1 MEHTQYAECN
11 VGGVIAGWDARAG
24 GWTPGAARRQGGVQ
38 NRALCPE
45 NWHPPG
51 GGQKKRNLA
60 LYILVG
66 STLMYLADQ
75 TCIFAHTLVWT
86 PLSPPI

>member
-1 MEHTQYAECN
+1 MRVTNCYLEKRFALWGPSAMEHTQYAECN

-51 GGQKKRNLA
+51 GVKKSG
-60 LYILVG
+60 I
-66 STLMYLADQ
+66 
-75 TCIFAHTLVWT
+75 
-86 PLSPPI
+86 